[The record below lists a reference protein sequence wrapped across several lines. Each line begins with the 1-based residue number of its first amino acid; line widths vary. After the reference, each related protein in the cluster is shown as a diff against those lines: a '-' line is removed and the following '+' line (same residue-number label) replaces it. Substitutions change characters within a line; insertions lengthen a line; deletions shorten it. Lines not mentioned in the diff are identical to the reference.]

1 MKRNGPTA
9 GGWAMLATTHR
20 KLDLEKRAELERAAR
35 QMWANL
41 SPNYPWL
48 KNWEYV

>member
-9 GGWAMLATTHR
+9 GGWAMVATTRR
-20 KLDLEKRAELERAAR
+20 KLDLKKRAELERVGR

-41 SPNYPWL
+41 PPNYQWL
-48 KNWEYV
+48 KNWESV